1 MTSIIMRNKLKK
13 ALCSCG
19 VILFWIVLWQ
29 IGASSA
35 NRSLLLAIPTP
46 VSTAEALLRLLP
58 QQSFLAA
65 AGLSVLRILAGY
77 GLAVLLGTVCAAA
90 AHRFPFFRT
99 LTAPLLSLIRS
110 VPVAAFIIL
119 VFLWMSTDTIPIF
132 ISFLMIFPLVWANV
146 EAGLG
151 AVDRRLLEMAHVMG
165 LPRGKT
171 LTKILLPALSPSFF
185 SALTAGLG
193 FAWKSGVAAEV
204 ICRTSRSLGN
214 LLWVSKNAIDY
225 DEVFALTV
233 VIVVLSVLLE
243 TLVRLVFGRKKA

>member
-1 MTSIIMRNKLKK
+1 MRNKLKK

-110 VPVAAFIIL
+110 VPVAAVSIR
-119 VFLWMSTDTIPIF
+119 VF
-132 ISFLMIFPLVWANV
+132 
-146 EAGLG
+146 
-151 AVDRRLLEMAHVMG
+151 R
-165 LPRGKT
+165 
-171 LTKILLPALSPSFF
+171 
-185 SALTAGLG
+185 
-193 FAWKSGVAAEV
+193 
-204 ICRTSRSLGN
+204 
-214 LLWVSKNAIDY
+214 
-225 DEVFALTV
+225 
-233 VIVVLSVLLE
+233 
-243 TLVRLVFGRKKA
+243 